1 MEQNKERAIENII
14 DETKED
20 QKNCPNWLEFECNK
34 NQKVKRKMKRKERK
48 IGKRNLSKKKKS
60 QEKEVGI
67 TSKSEQKDAAK
78 APSFT
83 NAYYTNVQ

>member
-1 MEQNKERAIENII
+1 MEQNKEKAIENII

-48 IGKRNLSKKKKS
+48 IRKRNLSKKKK
-60 QEKEVGI
+60 
-67 TSKSEQKDAAK
+67 AK
-78 APSFT
+78 RRRSG
-83 NAYYTNVQ
+83 

>member
-1 MEQNKERAIENII
+1 MQ
-14 DETKED
+14 
-20 QKNCPNWLEFECNK
+20 QKPKSKKK
-34 NQKVKRKMKRKERK
+34 NEKKRKENK
-48 IGKRNLSKKKKS
+48 KKKFKQKKKS

-67 TSKSEQKDAAK
+67 TSKSEQRDAAK